1 MKQIQS
7 LYEII
12 IKIRNNYNSNNVTFK
27 ELLNDIESNDLFKPL
42 PLKEDNGYMI
52 FDSAQNYQHRYY
64 AYYDFRE
71 NKKEH
76 ENLLTFIM
84 YNPSTADTEK
94 EDSTIKNCKCI
105 AKKYKYNAIE
115 ILNLY
120 SFINSK
126 PTNKG
131 TNNNEINEGFI
142 KEFIGR
148 QENVNIVIAWG
159 FGKEKNFDSCYIE
172 NIKNLI
178 LKKES
183 FNKYIVNVKNNKI
196 NELKN
201 KNLHPANS
209 TWSLFGGCENAARL
223 KKI

>member
-27 ELLNDIESNDLFKPL
+27 ELLNDIKSNDFFKLL
-42 PLKEDNGYMI
+42 PLKENNGYMI
-52 FDSAQNYQHRYY
+52 FDSTQNYQHRYY
-64 AYYDFRE
+64 AYYDLRK
-71 NKKEH
+71 NKNDN

-94 EDSTIKNCKCI
+94 EDSTIKNCKCV
-105 AKKYKYNAIE
+105 AQKYKYNAIE

-126 PTNKG
+126 PTNKD
-131 TNNNEINEGFI
+131 TNNNEINEIFI
-142 KEFIGR
+142 KEFIDKK
-148 QENVNIVIAWG
+148 ENVDIVIAWG

-209 TWSLFGGCENAARL
+209 TWSLFGGCQKAAML

>member
-1 MKQIQS
+1 MEKIKS
-7 LYEII
+7 LYETIVE
-12 IKIRNNYNSNNVTFK
+12 IKNDYNSKNVTFK
-27 ELLNDIESNDLFKPL
+27 ELLKDIKYNNSFKPC
-42 PLKEDNGYMI
+42 PLEKDNGYLI

-71 NKKEH
+71 NKNEN

-94 EDSTIKNCKCI
+94 EDPTIKNCKCI
-105 AKKYKYNAIE
+105 AEKRYNAIE

-120 SFINSK
+120 SYVNSK
-126 PTNKG
+126 P
-131 TNNNEINEGFI
+131 INENIGNNKINESFI
-142 KEFIGR
+142 KEFIDK

-159 FGKEKNFDSCYIE
+159 FGKEKKFDSCYIE

-183 FNKYIVNVKNNKI
+183 FNKYIVNVKDDEI

-209 TWSLFGGCENAARL
+209 TWSLFGGCENAAML